1 MADNEIIFLDSIN
14 QNSTPSSCRKSHF
27 GGNEVTITKC
37 IQKKVQKPKY
47 HNDDVVVL
55 DSPLGASAKNTMS
68 NFDSTISTNS
78 GDDSSSTNTSASM
91 TNLCEYNLMEESQ
104 VNEVKIMSYNILAQ
118 TLLARHTNLYRH
130 CQDRRMLVE
139 EFRLNNIIREITSY
153 KCDIVCLQEVEE
165 DILGYLTSKLVQ
177 YKYVYKKRTGD
188 NVDGCCILYKHTK
201 YAVMKCKFVEYFR
214 SNNHP
219 LLNKHNIGVIVN
231 LKSAK
236 HSIIVANTHFLYNP
250 RRSDIRY
257 EQCKQLLSQ
266 IKQMY
271 DTSASKDTSIVITG
285 DLNSHTNSRLVNCI
299 LNNKD
304 FKFRSA
310 YDFNFVSTYHDNWK
324 LVDYIF
330 YTNDTLKLLSQ
341 KLLPRNRDT
350 IARIPNQYEG
360 SDHFALVALFSIE

>member
-1 MADNEIIFLDSIN
+1 
-14 QNSTPSSCRKSHF
+14 
-27 GGNEVTITKC
+27 
-37 IQKKVQKPKY
+37 
-47 HNDDVVVL
+47 
-55 DSPLGASAKNTMS
+55 
-68 NFDSTISTNS
+68 
-78 GDDSSSTNTSASM
+78 M